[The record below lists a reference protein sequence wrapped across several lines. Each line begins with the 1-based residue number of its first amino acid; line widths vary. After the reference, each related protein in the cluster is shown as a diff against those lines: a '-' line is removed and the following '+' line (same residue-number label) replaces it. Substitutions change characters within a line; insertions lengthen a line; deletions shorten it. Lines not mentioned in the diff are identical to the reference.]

1 MDVIEHLN
9 NFQGSLKQI
18 MKMQGDSI
26 MNEDQKSSKVKQL
39 LKNTNVMSKIMLMR
53 IFDFFDFLS
62 IRRDFIQKDI
72 IPMDLKDILVKF

>member
-1 MDVIEHLN
+1 MDVIEHMN

-18 MKMQGDSI
+18 MKMQGDST